1 MKNTK
6 TSLIIVDWDDAWATS
21 GWARLDAAAQ
31 DHRPLPVK
39 SVGFLIKQDKTG
51 VSIAGGFDV
60 NGNPAGQ
67 HFIPKGMITK
77 ITKVK
82 Y

>member
-1 MKNTK
+1 MSIVKA
-6 TSLIIVDWDDAWATS
+6 SLIVVDWEDAWATS
-21 GWARLDAAAQ
+21 GWARAEAAGKE
-31 DHRPLPVK
+31 HMPLPVK

-51 VSIAGGFDV
+51 VSLAGGYDA

-67 HFIPKGMITK
+67 HFIPAAMIRK
-77 ITKVK
+77 IKKVK